1 MPVFTQRHA
10 WRYGVGYGKDGS
22 TGLTGKNY
30 LSRREVSKPA
40 MPESR
45 AKPLDCSQFS
55 LSNTARTFVTVTDT
69 DSTIGYRAYPQGG
82 YEACPV
88 GWNGGVG
95 SWGLS
100 TPNYSPD
107 LDVALK
113 VKNQKANLGVTLAKY
128 RELCVLFSRFTG
140 DLVHTAA
147 NLQRL
152 DNRRR
157 KNLLHAANLSKS
169 GRHKNRIRQ
178 LEKAASFHPLARA
191 AFKGASVLYLG
202 YLFGLRQFAQDL
214 AAVSEVLRRRF
225 DDPMYLQGGFTK
237 HLWDEKTRVGNVGS
251 ISEWKA
257 VTTSQVTH
265 RIRYRFRVFPNQQ
278 ALAQM
283 GMTNPLAI
291 AYDYIPFS
299 FVLNWIIPIGK
310 YIAALDALEGISDL
324 RWYYTTQESE
334 YTIGYYPRYNNATAF
349 YKIDRIMR
357 SGVKQTLKPRF
368 PTFEP
373 STSANNVLTGVAL
386 LGALKKNPVVA
397 NAMLRTRR

>member
-1 MPVFTQRHA
+1 MPAFTQRQV

-22 TGLTGKNY
+22 VGLTGKNY
-30 LSRREVSKPA
+30 LSSRVVSKPA

-45 AKPLDCSQFS
+45 TKPLDCSQFS

-69 DSTIGYRAYPQGG
+69 DSSIGYRSYPLGG

-88 GWNGGVG
+88 AWNGGIG

-100 TPNYSPD
+100 TPSYSPD
-107 LDVALK
+107 LDVALR

-128 RELCVLFSRFTG
+128 RELCVLFSQFTG
-140 DLVHTAA
+140 DLVQTAA
-147 NLQRL
+147 KLQRL

-157 KNLLHAANLSKS
+157 KSLLKT
-169 GRHKNRIRQ
+169 
-178 LEKAASFHPLARA
+178 AASFHPLARA

-202 YLFGLRQFAQDL
+202 YQFGLRQFAQDL
-214 AAVSEVLRRRF
+214 AATSEVLRRRF
-225 DDPMYLQGGFTK
+225 DDPVYLQGGFTK
-237 HLWDEKTRVGNVGS
+237 LLWDEVTRKGNVGS

-257 VTTSQVTH
+257 VTTSQVSH
-265 RIRYRFRVFPNQQ
+265 KVRFRYRVFPNQQ

-283 GMTNPLAI
+283 GMTNPLAV
-291 AYDYIPFS
+291 AYDWIPFS

-324 RWYYTTQESE
+324 RWYYTTKESE
-334 YTIGYYPRYNNATAF
+334 YTIGYYPKYGNATA
-349 YKIDRIMR
+349 YYNIDRVMR
-357 SGVKQTLKPRF
+357 SGVKQTLSPRF

-373 STSANNVLTGVAL
+373 SSSANNVLIGVAL
-386 LGALKKNPVVA
+386 LGALQKDPIVA